1 MQKNYVLYTIGY
13 EGRSIDDFVTILKS
27 AGITR
32 LIDVREIP
40 LSRKRGFSKSA
51 LKQRLDDEHIEYVH
65 YKALGSPSEIRYKL
79 KQDWDYNYFFEA
91 FSDYLT
97 GQMDVIKDVYRHLS
111 NGVNCLMCFEH
122 NHEECHRLPVAT
134 KIKEYD
140 GNGLLIKHI

>member
-1 MQKNYVLYTIGY
+1 MLKDYVLYTIGY

-27 AGITR
+27 AGVTR

-51 LKQRLDDEHIEYVH
+51 LRQRLDDESIEYVH
-65 YKALGSPSEIRYKL
+65 YKALGSPSEIRHKL
-79 KQDWDYNYFFEA
+79 KEDWNYDHFFEA
-91 FSDYLT
+91 FSSYLT
-97 GQMDVIKDVYRHLS
+97 GKMDVIGEVYQHMS
-111 NGVNCLMCFEH
+111 TGVNCLMCFEH
-122 NHEECHRLPVAT
+122 NHEECHRLPVAR